1 MSDTMFD
8 LEDIKLPAE
17 LTKSDGY
24 YNPEVSAA
32 RYQANREKIKNKY
45 HIEKVL
51 GKRRKNGMVNLKKL
65 KPKHLKMI
73 ACYVS
78 GMSINDIAEQFDVSQ
93 VCVQQTIT
101 DPLAA
106 QYIDD
111 FSERHKNEFNSMFP
125 LVNNTIRG
133 ALESD
138 LLTNQLK
145 GVDRWGRLH
154 KIVNG
159 NDSGESAATK
169 TQEIH
174 AARFRFIDKVREI
187 AEKNGCLEA
196 EVVVV
201 ETTEVADS

>member
-1 MSDTMFD
+1 MFD
-8 LEDIKLPAE
+8 LKDIKLPAE
-17 LTKSDGY
+17 LTKHDGY
-24 YNPEVSAA
+24 YNPEEAAA
-32 RYQANREKIKNKY
+32 RYQANREKIKNQY
-45 HIEKVL
+45 HMDKVL
-51 GKRRKNGMVNLKKL
+51 GKRRKNGMTNLKSL
-65 KPKHLKMI
+65 KPKHLQMI
-73 ACYVS
+73 SCYVS

-93 VCVQQTIT
+93 VSVQQVIT
-101 DPLAA
+101 DPLAT

-111 FSERHKNEFNSMFP
+111 FAERHKNEFNSMFP

-138 LLTNQLK
+138 LLTNQLR
-145 GVDRWGRLH
+145 GVDRWGKIH

-159 NDSGESAATK
+159 NDAGESAATK

-196 EVVVV
+196 EAVIV